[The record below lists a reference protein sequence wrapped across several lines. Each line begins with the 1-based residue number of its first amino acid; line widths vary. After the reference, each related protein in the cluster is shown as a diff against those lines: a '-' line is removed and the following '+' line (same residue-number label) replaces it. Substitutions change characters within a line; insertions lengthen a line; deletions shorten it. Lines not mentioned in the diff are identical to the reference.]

1 MKITVYSTQTCPFCT
16 LLTNWLDEQQVSY
29 TEYKVDREP
38 ARAQEMIRHSGQM
51 GVPFSYIEHANGSTD
66 RVLGFDVAAFTQIL
80 QTAAM
85 RG

>member
-29 TEYKVDREP
+29 TEYKVDRDP
-38 ARAQEMIRHSGQM
+38 ARAREMIERSGQM
-51 GVPFSYIEHANGSTD
+51 GVPFSYIEHANGSVD
-66 RVLGFDVAAFTQIL
+66 RVLGFDVPALTQSI
-80 QTAAM
+80 QAAAM